1 MCIRHIQTRTN
12 QNSAF
17 ILTNS
22 YSCSPQ
28 TLHASASSDFM
39 ELYKW
44 IHLLTYLLTYLL
56 TCIQDWKAEL
66 DIETAAACTYKSYY
80 LVLGLL
86 CFCKSNWT
94 WICILTVG
102 NSPQRNNRVVLDC
115 WKIGRRKFATA
126 ERVISM
132 SSWRSEYFQVTQCN
146 SSSCRW
152 LTVHWF

>member
-1 MCIRHIQTRTN
+1 
-12 QNSAF
+12 
-17 ILTNS
+17 
-22 YSCSPQ
+22 
-28 TLHASASSDFM
+28 
-39 ELYKW
+39 
-44 IHLLTYLLTYLL
+44 
-56 TCIQDWKAEL
+56 
-66 DIETAAACTYKSYY
+66 

-152 LTVHWF
+152 LTVHWFYHEMSVRSPWLLFIFIYYDLWISYIVVQKKNKNRNRRTKYKCINIYIHTHARTYIHTYKAP